1 MWKSEQNSK
10 RKNFSLH
17 HLNSIFT
24 IHAPSRPPL
33 SFIQSTINHKG
44 KKQCHIEV
52 MGVNHQQV
60 CVALYFNKSL
70 GFFLGLVLIMKEKK
84 NANVSAN
91 LDQPWSWSCA
101 DLVSFHLH
109 MYIHCTCGRSSSA
122 FWLHRSDFFYHFYFF
137 SPSASP
143 SLCPSLR
150 CCLASGHLGQI
161 IILKLKWAV
170 WTQNWGMNCLIE
182 LAAVAAF
189 PAARTELFAL
199 SSSHPHLGA

>member
-1 MWKSEQNSK
+1 MLPFALLNLEDFWSCPNNG
-10 RKNFSLH
+10 RK
-17 HLNSIFT
+17 
-24 IHAPSRPPL
+24 
-33 SFIQSTINHKG
+33 
-44 KKQCHIEV
+44 KKQPKCLS
-52 MGVNHQQV
+52 QFQ
-60 CVALYFNKSL
+60 
-70 GFFLGLVLIMKEKK
+70 
-84 NANVSAN
+84 SAMT
-91 LDQPWSWSCA
+91 LELCRCSQLTSKC
-101 DLVSFHLH
+101 
-109 MYIHCTCGRSSSA
+109 CTCGRSPSA
-122 FWLHRSDFFYHFYFF
+122 FSIHCCDFFHHFH
-137 SPSASP
+137 SPPPTASPAASP